1 MSSWQPPY
9 PALLPTRRHLS
20 GSVANQP
27 VVGLAFKW
35 IQSRL
40 AFVANL
46 PMELPTGPVGLI
58 SGQCGLR
65 GSGVVVTVSPVA
77 SLPVQ
82 VPCGKCLRA

>member
-46 PMELPTGPVGLI
+46 PMELPTGPV
-58 SGQCGLR
+58 
-65 GSGVVVTVSPVA
+65 A

-82 VPCGKCLRA
+82 VP